1 MLLGAAVWSV
11 PAKELSFLLVLFS
24 PWMETV
30 LPQEGQDV
38 CFEEQMH
45 WEQVLGRDILLDL
58 MYWVAM
64 VWIHQQV
71 ASLRSAHLSP
81 TRGGHHK
88 MSDSIERL
96 NISK

>member
-1 MLLGAAVWSV
+1 VLLGAAVWSV
-11 PAKELSFLLVLFS
+11 LAKELSFLLVLFS
-24 PWMETV
+24 LWMDAV
-30 LPQEGQDV
+30 LPQEGRDV
-38 CFEEQMH
+38 CVEEQMH

-64 VWIHQQV
+64 THQQV

-81 TRGGHHK
+81 TRGHHK
-88 MSDSIERL
+88 MNNSMERL